1 MLKQAY
7 SNISRIQPCHQ
18 HTLRQEGGCTRI
30 TASALATTWFF
41 MSSSTT
47 LWKSA
52 DCYIRDEI
60 LSRLSG
66 RFLSVKERRKFD
78 ADWLTLLDVVDADP
92 AHKPNRYRKVPGA
105 ARAPTAA
112 YELYREFRTNRRPLN
127 VASVVSRTVEQESS
141 YGAAGPVRAGD
152 RTRMTTA
159 SCSDRRRRRTA
170 RFLLGRIYGGRPPR
184 SWRRCRCMPREAAPS
199 RGCPGARA
207 S

>member
-66 RFLSVKERRKFD
+66 RFLSAKERRKFD
-78 ADWLTLLDVVDADP
+78 TGLLTLLDVVDADP
-92 AHKPNRYRKVPGA
+92 AQKLYRYRKVPVA

-127 VASVVSRTVEQESS
+127 VASVVSRTV
-141 YGAAGPVRAGD
+141 RAGK
-152 RTRMTTA
+152 
-159 SCSDRRRRRTA
+159 
-170 RFLLGRIYGGRPPR
+170 FIYGGRRPPR
-184 SWRRCRCMPREAAPS
+184 PRGAS
-199 RGCPGARA
+199 LMQKLSLGKVRG
-207 S
+207 

>member
-66 RFLSVKERRKFD
+66 RFLSAKERRKFD
-78 ADWLTLLDVVDADP
+78 TGLLTLLDVVDADP
-92 AHKPNRYRKVPGA
+92 AQKLYRYRKVPVA

-127 VASVVSRTVEQESS
+127 VASVVSRTV
-141 YGAAGPVRAGD
+141 RAGK
-152 RTRMTTA
+152 
-159 SCSDRRRRRTA
+159 
-170 RFLLGRIYGGRPPR
+170 FIYGGRRPPR
-184 SWRRCRCMPREAAPS
+184 PRGASLKQKLSFAKVRGHWRFIPRNSKKVENS
-199 RGCPGARA
+199 LQICVDFR
-207 S
+207 